1 MMELCLFQCL
11 YKTQGTRR
19 RQWPPSREEIMC
31 TINRRPIYARF
42 HFMDGQYHAVEFY
55 PSATAR
61 DVMEIVKTKI
71 GLRES
76 AMGKLLKQS
85 RWLWGAFDSA
95 KNHKRQRRKRQSV
108 TTKREKS
115 QTPKFV

>member
-1 MMELCLFQCL
+1 MLAFFYTDLLTSVIQTKICNKFISFPHFQCL

-42 HFMDGQYHAVEFY
+42 HFMDGQYHAVEFH
-55 PSATAR
+55 PSATAK
-61 DVMEIVKTKI
+61 DVMELVKAKI

-76 AMGKLLKQS
+76 AMGED
-85 RWLWGAFDSA
+85 F
-95 KNHKRQRRKRQSV
+95 SV
-108 TTKREKS
+108 IV
-115 QTPKFV
+115 FVG